1 MNTDGHKI
9 CELKK
14 AEQRNAQFREM
25 LAEQTIKDCE
35 VSFMGSITFFQ
46 NKNHLLMQ
54 SWYECWFAFNVI
66 IFI

>member
-25 LAEQTIKDCE
+25 LAEQTIKNIVRCPSWGALH
-35 VSFMGSITFFQ
+35 SFRTS
-46 NKNHLLMQ
+46 
-54 SWYECWFAFNVI
+54 
-66 IFI
+66 FINAKLV